1 MGSPQVCTIES
12 HLRVPPWGT
21 TLGSQLSVLPQVPL
35 RVLPQRSTL
44 KSHTR
49 VSNQGP
55 TLGSHLSV
63 PPQGSILGF
72 EPSVL
77 DHTFTVQPIK
87 VKMNLFEIT
96 LPHRGF
102 PVNLLHIFRELFLEN
117 ASIGLLLCT
126 GGCCKPNNFLRTLAS
141 KTSMIQSLSFPC
153 KFNVLIRASFPK
165 KCTRITL
172 TIS

>member
-1 MGSPQVCTIES
+1 MGSPQGCTIES

-21 TLGSQLSVLPQVPL
+21 TLGSHLSIPPKG
-35 RVLPQRSTL
+35 STL
-44 KSHTR
+44 NSHPR

-63 PPQGSILGF
+63 PPQGSILGS

-96 LPHRGF
+96 LPHRDF

-117 ASIGLLLCT
+117 ASKGLLLCT
-126 GGCCKPNNFLRTLAS
+126 GGCCKSNNVLRTLAS
-141 KTSMIQSLSFPC
+141 KTSMIQNLSLPC
-153 KFNVLIRASFPK
+153 KFIVLITASFPK